1 VNKTMLALATVAT
14 ISLTTAAFAEAA
26 PSKKDVHPAPTQ
38 ASVIHKQK
46 VSHRVGGKNV
56 VVAYHHS
63 VYRLAAR
70 ATHYS
75 HYTGKNHRTMHVVA
89 KKTIR
94 PKTSS

>member
-1 VNKTMLALATVAT
+1 MLALATVAT

-63 VYRLAAR
+63 VYRPAAR

-75 HYTGKNHRTMHVVA
+75 HYTGQNHRTMHVVA